1 MLLVKYFRIKKAIVI
16 VIVVKMATFLVFMQM
31 LDARRIIINGK
42 GFNKFKWDQLG
53 NWMENYING
62 SKLIHSWTWINTKK
76 HENGPPFD

>member
-42 GFNKFKWDQLG
+42 GFNKFK
-53 NWMENYING
+53 
-62 SKLIHSWTWINTKK
+62 
-76 HENGPPFD
+76 